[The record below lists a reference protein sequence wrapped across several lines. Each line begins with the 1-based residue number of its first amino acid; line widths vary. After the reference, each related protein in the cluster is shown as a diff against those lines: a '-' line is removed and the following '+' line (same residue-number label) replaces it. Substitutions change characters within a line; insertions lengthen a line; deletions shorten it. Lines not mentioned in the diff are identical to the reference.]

1 MGKGNLMARKGI
13 MAGLLDEDA
22 DSEFTVV
29 NSFVHNASDLQ
40 NQDSGSQTTAVSL
53 ARSKPAT
60 SAGTQGRRGA
70 FGMMSRA
77 ADEMAAK
84 VAAAEEIE
92 KQLLS
97 GTQIVQLDPDQLDA
111 SFVVDR
117 LEDDDDSSL
126 QELIRAIGERGQ
138 DSPILVRPISD
149 SEGRYQIVFGHRR
162 AKAAKALGIKVN
174 AAVKQLSDQEH
185 VIAQGQENTARADLS
200 FIERAL
206 FARKLADQFDNAT
219 IMSSLAINKTVLSK
233 LQSVTTNIPETVIY
247 KIGAARGVGRDRWYD
262 LSVLFKGSS
271 VIGIEHLLEREKFK
285 EANSDDRF
293 LMVFNLAKRQD
304 KTVSRNTQKSTAAN
318 PWAPKDKSVSVI
330 TKSRSKD
337 FTLVL
342 TEKEAKPFGE
352 WISSNLDELYEAFR
366 KSKQEN

>member
-1 MGKGNLMARKGI
+1 MARKGI
-13 MAGLLDEDA
+13 MAGLLDEGTD
-22 DSEFTVV
+22 DEFTPVNLFGNKAPDEQNRDNDPQSSVV
-29 NSFVHNASDLQ
+29 NSNP
-40 NQDSGSQTTAVSL
+40 
-53 ARSKPAT
+53 SKPT
-60 SAGTQGRRGA
+60 PSAGKPGRRGA

-84 VAAAEEIE
+84 VASAEEIE

-97 GTQIVQLDPDQLDA
+97 GTQIIQLDPDLLEA

-126 QELIRAIGERGQ
+126 QELIHAIGERGQ
-138 DSPILVRPISD
+138 DSPILVRPIPD

-206 FARKLADQFDNAT
+206 FARKLAEQFDNAT

-233 LQSVTTNIPETVIY
+233 LQSVTTNIPEAVIY

-262 LSVLFKGSS
+262 LSVLLKSSS
-271 VIGIEHLLEREKFK
+271 VDGLEHLLRQDRFK
-285 EANSDDRF
+285 TASSNDRF
-293 LMVFNLAKRQD
+293 LMVFNLAKKHD
-304 KTVSRNTQKSTAAN
+304 KTVSTKKQGALAAN
-318 PWAPKDKSVSVI
+318 LWAPEDKSVSVI
-330 TKSRSKD
+330 TKSRPKD
-337 FTLVL
+337 FSLVL
-342 TEKEAKPFGE
+342 TEKEARPFGE
-352 WISSNLDELYEAFR
+352 WISTNLNELYEAFR

>member
-1 MGKGNLMARKGI
+1 MARKGI
-13 MAGLLDEDA
+13 MAGLLDERTDDEYTA
-22 DSEFTVV
+22 SDEQSHTRGSQFTAV
-29 NSFVHNASDLQ
+29 NSDP
-40 NQDSGSQTTAVSL
+40 
-53 ARSKPAT
+53 SKPTT
-60 SAGTQGRRGA
+60 STVTQGRRGA

-97 GTQIVQLDPDQLDA
+97 GTQIIKLDPNQLEA

-117 LEDDDDSSL
+117 LEEDDDSNL
-126 QELIRAIGERGQ
+126 QELIQAIGERGQ
-138 DSPILVRPISD
+138 DSPILVRPVPNL
-149 SEGRYQIVFGHRR
+149 EGRYQIVFGHRR

-206 FARKLADQFDNAT
+206 FAKKLAEQFDNAT

-233 LQSVTTNIPETVIY
+233 LQSVITNIPESVIY

-271 VIGIEHLLEREKFK
+271 VDGIDHLLEHDRFRK
-285 EANSDDRF
+285 ASSDDRF
-293 LMVFNLAKRQD
+293 LMVFNLAKKQD
-304 KTVSRNTQKSTAAN
+304 KTVSTHKQNALTAK
-318 PWAPKDKSVSVI
+318 PWVPNDKSVSVI
-330 TKSRSKD
+330 TKSRPKNFALV
-337 FTLVL
+337 FT
-342 TEKEAKPFGE
+342 EQEAKPFGE
-352 WISSNLDELYEAFR
+352 WISRNLDELYEAFR

>member
-1 MGKGNLMARKGI
+1 
-13 MAGLLDEDA
+13 MAGLLDGGVD
-22 DSEFTVV
+22 DEFTPV
-29 NSFVHNASDLQ
+29 NSFGNRASNEQSRDG
-40 NQDSGSQTTAVSL
+40 DSHLNVANSMA
-53 ARSKPAT
+53 SKPTT
-60 SAGTQGRRGA
+60 SAGAPGRRGA

-97 GTQIVQLDPDQLDA
+97 GTQIIELDPDQLEA

-117 LEDDDDSSL
+117 LDDDDDSSL
-126 QELIRAIGERGQ
+126 QELIQAIAERGQ
-138 DSPILVRPISD
+138 NSPILVRPIPG
-149 SEGRYQIVFGHRR
+149 SEGRFQIVFGHRR

-174 AAVKQLSDQEH
+174 AAVRQLSDQEH

-206 FARKLADQFDNAT
+206 FARKLAEQFDNVT

-262 LSVLFKGSS
+262 LSILLKSS
-271 VIGIEHLLEREKFK
+271 NIDGLEHLLGQDKFK
-285 EANSDDRF
+285 KASSADRF
-293 LMVFNLAKRQD
+293 LMVFNLAKKAN
-304 KTVSRNTQKSTAAN
+304 KTASPKKLKAVAGNC
-318 PWAPKDKSVSVI
+318 WAPKDKSVSII
-330 TKSRSKD
+330 TKSRPKD
-337 FTLVL
+337 FSLVL
-342 TEKEAKPFGE
+342 TEREAKPFGE
-352 WISSNLDELYEAFR
+352 WISNNLGELYEAFR

>member
-1 MGKGNLMARKGI
+1 MARKGI
-13 MAGLLDEDA
+13 MAGLLDGGVD
-22 DSEFTVV
+22 DEFTPV
-29 NSFVHNASDLQ
+29 NSFGNRASNEQSRDG
-40 NQDSGSQTTAVSL
+40 DSHLNVANSMA
-53 ARSKPAT
+53 SKPTT
-60 SAGTQGRRGA
+60 SAGAPGRRGA

-97 GTQIVQLDPDQLDA
+97 GTQIIELDPDQLEA

-117 LEDDDDSSL
+117 LDDDDDSSL
-126 QELIRAIGERGQ
+126 QELIQAIAERGQ
-138 DSPILVRPISD
+138 NSPILVRPIPG
-149 SEGRYQIVFGHRR
+149 SEGRFQIVFGHRR

-174 AAVKQLSDQEH
+174 AAVRQLSDQEH

-206 FARKLADQFDNAT
+206 FARKLAEQFDNVT

-262 LSVLFKGSS
+262 LSILLKSS
-271 VIGIEHLLEREKFK
+271 NIDGLEHLLGQDKFK
-285 EANSDDRF
+285 KASSADRF
-293 LMVFNLAKRQD
+293 LMVFNLAKKAN
-304 KTVSRNTQKSTAAN
+304 KTASPKKLKAVAGNC
-318 PWAPKDKSVSVI
+318 WAPKDKSVSII
-330 TKSRSKD
+330 TKSRPKD
-337 FTLVL
+337 FSLVL
-342 TEKEAKPFGE
+342 TEREAKPFGE
-352 WISSNLDELYEAFR
+352 WISNNLGELYEAFR